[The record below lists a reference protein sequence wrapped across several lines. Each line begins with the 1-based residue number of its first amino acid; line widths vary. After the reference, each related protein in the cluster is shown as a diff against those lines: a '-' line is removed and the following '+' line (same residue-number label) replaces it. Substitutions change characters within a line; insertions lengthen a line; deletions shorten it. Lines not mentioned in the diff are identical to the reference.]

1 MKEERLEVRLD
12 EEHARK
18 IAELREAYGTTAS
31 DTVRRAIDSAHA
43 EWIEQRRREAL
54 ERILASEGVDDDV
67 PEDMDTLKRQ
77 LGRHPDHLPDEL
89 PDLP

>member
-1 MKEERLEVRLD
+1 MKEQRLEVRLD

-43 EWIEQRRREAL
+43 EWIEQARTAAL
-54 ERILASEGVDDDV
+54 ERILASEGVDDV
-67 PEDMDTLKRQ
+67 PEDMETLKRQ
-77 LGRHPDHLPDEL
+77 LGRHRDQLPQ
-89 PDLP
+89 

>member
-1 MKEERLEVRLD
+1 MVYVMKEERLEVRLD

-31 DTVRRAIDSAHA
+31 DTVRKAIDSAHA

-54 ERILASEGVDDDV
+54 ERILASEGVEDV
-67 PEDMDTLKRQ
+67 PDIETLKRQ
-77 LGRHPDHLPDEL
+77 SGRSNDIIPDDPY
-89 PDLP
+89 

>member
-1 MKEERLEVRLD
+1 MKEQRLEVRLD

-31 DTVRRAIDSAHA
+31 DTVRKAIDSAHA
-43 EWIEQRRREAL
+43 EWVEQTRREAL
-54 ERILASEGVDDDV
+54 ERILACEGIDDV

-77 LGRHPDHLPDEL
+77 LGRHLDRLPQ
-89 PDLP
+89 